1 LAREEFVAA
10 GPGGGRWVEP
20 KAEHSSGF
28 CRKHRRLIAHRQDP
42 VEPVAAERFDGLR
55 DPVKPDGNRAV
66 APWIFKHMAAVRGER
81 EIDAKPPRGLRE
93 NPDLVTGRGGE
104 EQEPAGHCSYF
115 RAAGLLKRRTSR
127 QAGQRA
133 VRRPR
138 RVRSPGCRPV

>member
-1 LAREEFVAA
+1 MAREEFVAA

-20 KAEHSSGF
+20 KAQDSSGF
-28 CRKHRRLIAHRQDP
+28 GRKHRRLVAHCEDP
-42 VEPVAAERFDGLR
+42 VEPVAAERFDRLR

-66 APWIFKHMAAVRGER
+66 APWIFKHMAAVGGER
-81 EIDAKPPRGLRE
+81 EIDAKLPRGLRE

-104 EQEPAGHCSYF
+104 EQEPAGHYPYF
-115 RAAGLLKRRTSR
+115 RAAGLLKTRTSR
-127 QAGQRA
+127 RAGHGT